1 MVALNVWTSHR
12 GRCVVLWAV
21 KDFFVMLQTSVETK
35 GGPIQC
41 LATHNVTR
49 LGQIDILAADAHG
62 TLIVVCGQQI
72 LSRQSLASHAVTCLQ
87 VQEDGREYELVS

>member
-1 MVALNVWTSHR
+1 
-12 GRCVVLWAV
+12 
-21 KDFFVMLQTSVETK
+21 MLQTSVETK

-87 VQEDGREYELVS
+87 VQEDGREYDSDSDYCHE